1 MQQVMGKQRFPLQ
14 FDTSF
19 LIAALIVPIV
29 HFCLG
34 YIGLSMTFVNG
45 ASVFWPSLGVF
56 LAVMLLVGYRVWP
69 ILFISDFTVS
79 YILFFKKIFCSVAL
93 FLLLISLLP
102 WWQLF

>member
-56 LAVMLLVGYRVWP
+56 FGSDATGRLSCLANFVH
-69 ILFISDFTVS
+69 
-79 YILFFKKIFCSVAL
+79 
-93 FLLLISLLP
+93 
-102 WWQLF
+102 Q